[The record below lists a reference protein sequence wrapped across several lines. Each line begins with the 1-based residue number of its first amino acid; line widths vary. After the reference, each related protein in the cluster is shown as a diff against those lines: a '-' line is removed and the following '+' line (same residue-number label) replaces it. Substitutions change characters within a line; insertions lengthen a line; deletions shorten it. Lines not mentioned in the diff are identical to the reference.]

1 MPYIAPV
8 TRQCLEPILKAMAD
22 YEITANGDLNY
33 VLFAYCKRHVKPSY
47 NNYKNFIGE
56 LRQCATEIE
65 RRLLGPYE
73 DQKILEHGDV
83 E

>member
-1 MPYIAPV
+1 MPYIKKDRRAEV
-8 TRQCLEPILKAMAD
+8 EAILKAMLNAD
-22 YEITANGDLNY
+22 IKADGDLNY

-47 NNYKNFIGE
+47 NSYKNFCGE

-65 RRLLGPYE
+65 RRVLAEYE
-73 DQKILEHGDV
+73 DLKIKENGDV